1 MSKDISSRLA
11 DIIKRAIIS
20 QISSTDSSLI
30 LPSSSLPLSPSL
42 VSQPSS
48 SSLKPS
54 SSFQPSSLRPS
65 SSSSPIINKC
75 PSPRKNPLKVNHQ
88 DPTKRATVDDF
99 INKQDELMPGG
110 DGLTYYQKALNEIQN
125 GLKESCWIWFVIPSD
140 LLGTKSSQTSKFYG
154 IGQLSE
160 NIARQEHTQKPVTVH
175 DYLDNPTLRCRYVEM
190 LNTIGAKLNEF
201 LLKSQ
206 RKPNDLE
213 TKIFLI
219 FLMGGHLK
227 YTVDFDKLTSSLL
240 IFYNELNE
248 KELVTSEIELLYDT
262 LLYFYKHP

>member
-30 LPSSSLPLSPSL
+30 LPSSSLPLLSPSL

-54 SSFQPSSLRPS
+54 SS
-65 SSSSPIINKC
+65 PIINKC
-75 PSPRKNPLKVNHQ
+75 PSPRKNPPKVNHQ
-88 DPTKRATVDDF
+88 DPKNRATVDDF

-110 DGLTYYQKALNEIQN
+110 GGLTYYQKALNEIQN
-125 GLKESCWIWFVIPSD
+125 GLKESCWMWFVIPSD

-190 LNTIGAKLNEF
+190 LNTIGVKLRKF
-201 LLKSQ
+201 LTENQKDT
-206 RKPNDLE
+206 RDLE

-227 YTVDFDKLTSSLL
+227 YTVDFDKLTSSLH

-248 KELVTSEIELLYDT
+248 KELVTSEIKLLYDT
-262 LLYFYKHP
+262 LLYFYTHP

>member
-30 LPSSSLPLSPSL
+30 LPSSSLPLLSPSL

-54 SSFQPSSLRPS
+54 SSSQP
-65 SSSSPIINKC
+65 SSSPIINKC
-75 PSPRKNPLKVNHQ
+75 PSPRKNPPKVSDT

-99 INKQDELMPGG
+99 INKQDELMQGG
-110 DGLTYYQKALNEIQN
+110 GGLTYYQKALTEIQN
-125 GLKESCWIWFVIPSD
+125 GLKKSHWIWFVIPSD
-140 LLGTKSSQTSKFYG
+140 LLGTNSSQMSHFYG
-154 IGQLSE
+154 IGPVSE
-160 NIARQEHTQKPVTVH
+160 NIARQEHTQKPLTVH

-190 LNTIGAKLNEF
+190 LNTIGVKLRNF
-201 LLKSQ
+201 LTENQKDT
-206 RKPNDLE
+206 RDLE
-213 TKIFLI
+213 TKKFLI

-227 YTVDFDKLTSSLL
+227 YTVDFDKLTSSLR

-248 KELVTSEIELLYDT
+248 KELVTSEIKLLYDT